1 MVLVAFL
8 ASVEGWHAF
17 LFCIIRTSYVRGWI
31 SFNWKRYFSSR
42 PYNTSHMYV
51 AGSPSTG
58 DKESTQLTP
67 AVLQGMHR
75 YMGFFVTVTV
85 VNSSIAEQLY
95 SRIPC

>member
-1 MVLVAFL
+1 MR
-8 ASVEGWHAF
+8 ASVAAGGDGKDF
-17 LFCIIRTSYVRGWI
+17 FVTPTYVLLTYVAGSPSTGKDIVPRAH
-31 SFNWKRYFSSR
+31 
-42 PYNTSHMYV
+42 TSHTYV